1 MFSPECYSLGRDV
14 SAAMDHDIFLL
25 NGDLERPLDFQFL
38 RFVTKYK
45 VKPKALLILVTPGG
59 DADVAYR
66 IARHLQEF
74 YEEFSVF
81 VSGWC
86 KSAGTLCAIGANR
99 IIMSTEGELGPLDVQ
114 LGRKDDLIGY
124 GSGLEIEAALGAL
137 KGYTFNHFEGT
148 MLEIISKSDGRVSVN
163 TAAQI
168 AANLTVGLFAD
179 IYSQIDPAKVGEIAR
194 SMMIARDY
202 GARLAS
208 HSDNLKGGEDSLSL
222 LVSSYCSHS
231 FVIDFREA
239 RKIFNSLE
247 RPDDK
252 LSALQMALGRCA
264 LFPEPETILECLS
277 KPDVASKEN
286 DDGSQNDEK
295 GNSSENQPTEG
306 GFTEGGGKNGEDP
319 SRSTYEEPPDSS
331 APVG

>member
-1 MFSPECYSLGRDV
+1 MFDPVCYSMARDIS
-14 SAAMDHDIFLL
+14 SATDHAIFIL
-25 NGDLERPLDFQFL
+25 NGDLERPLDFHFL
-38 RFVTKYK
+38 RFITKHK
-45 VKPKALLILVTPGG
+45 EKSKALLILVTPGG

-66 IARHLQEF
+66 IARHLQDF

-148 MLEIISKSDGRVSVN
+148 MLEIISKSEGRVSVN

-168 AANLTVGLFAD
+168 AANLTVGLFSE

-208 HSDNLKGGEDSLSL
+208 HSDNLIGGEDSLSL

-247 RPDDK
+247 RPDDA
-252 LSALQMALGRCA
+252 LSALQTALGRVA
-264 LFPEPETILECLS
+264 LFPAPEAILECLS
-277 KPDVASKEN
+277 KIETVSTEN
-286 DDGSQNDEK
+286 DHGPQNDEEGIGGEQQAIK
-295 GNSSENQPTEG
+295 DNLREG
-306 GFTEGGGKNGEDP
+306 GRQDGEDTP
-319 SRSTYEEPPDSS
+319 
-331 APVG
+331 